1 MKHKIRLKQSAYI
14 LKESDDV
21 YQVVYT
27 ATRRIRRFKVDHLV
41 RDAIDAVKSE
51 EDYSNVVSRLKLA
64 HKEEDIHLCFD
75 SLEMFGIVTRYGN
88 EQGRSRFQRQVSF
101 IDELTGSWEE
111 TLRLQ
116 KKLENSTVAVFGVG
130 GIGTWIVNGLY
141 QIGIGSIRICDPD
154 TVSEE
159 NLNRQLYF
167 TGSDVGRFKVDV
179 LKQRLG
185 DAHLCT
191 FKKRVSAEQDLE
203 EVVEGCDFLINC
215 ADEPSV
221 ADTSRVINEYAV
233 KYHIPYSVA
242 GGYNLHLGMVGPIVV
257 PGETACFDCFLAYQK
272 ENDPLSTLEKIK
284 DLDQTGSL
292 GPIAGVIANLHVM
305 EVFKFM
311 IGKGSTNK
319 NKFMEIDFMN
329 FEVMWREF
337 SKRTECSLC
346 GSYC

>member
-1 MKHKIRLKQSAYI
+1 MTHRIRLKPSAYI

-27 ATRRIRRFKVDHLV
+27 ATRRIRRFKVDSLV
-41 RDAIDAVKSE
+41 SDAIEAVKSE
-51 EDYSNVVSRLKLA
+51 DDYSRVVSMLKLA
-64 HKEEDIHLCFD
+64 HKEEDIHLCLD
-75 SLEMFGIVTRYGN
+75 ALETFGIVCRSGN
-88 EQGRSRFQRQVSF
+88 ESVRPRFHRQVSF

-116 KKLENSTVAVFGVG
+116 KKLEHSTVAVFGVG

-141 QIGIGSIRICDPD
+141 QIGIGSIKICDPD
-154 TVSEE
+154 TVTEG

-167 TGSDVGRFKVDV
+167 TASDVGRFKVDV
-179 LKQRLG
+179 LKQRLS
-185 DAHLCT
+185 DARLYT
-191 FKKRVSAEQDLE
+191 FKTTVSADQDLE
-203 EVVEGCDFLINC
+203 EVVKGCDFLINC

-221 ADTSRVINEYAV
+221 AETSRVINNYAV
-233 KYHIPYSVA
+233 KYRIPYSVA

-272 ENDPLSTLEKIK
+272 ENDPLSKMEKIK
-284 DLDQTGSL
+284 DVDETGSL
-292 GPIAGVIANLHVM
+292 GPMAGVIANLHVM

-319 NKFMEIDFMN
+319 NRFMEIDFMN

-337 SKRTECSLC
+337 SKREGCSVC
-346 GSYC
+346 CSYR